1 MSGTTYAERPC
12 FACDRGTILV
22 CERPMDRPK
31 RKPCPKCGGTGF
43 VAVYLYPPLR
53 KEVGH

>member
-1 MSGTTYAERPC
+1 MSTKTYAERPC

-43 VAVYLYPPLR
+43 VAVYLYPAR
-53 KEVGH
+53 KESSR